1 MIKDLVSRWPVV
13 RQILHGGDG
22 TGTEAMSHRT
32 ETLRPKNDGAQ
43 IARSVC
49 RYCEIL
55 NNVENLAFSASVGG
69 RLPRDPT
76 QE

>member
-13 RQILHGGDG
+13 RQILDGGDG
-22 TGTEAMSHRT
+22 TGPEAMSHRT

-55 NNVENLAFSASVGG
+55 NNIENLAF
-69 RLPRDPT
+69 
-76 QE
+76 